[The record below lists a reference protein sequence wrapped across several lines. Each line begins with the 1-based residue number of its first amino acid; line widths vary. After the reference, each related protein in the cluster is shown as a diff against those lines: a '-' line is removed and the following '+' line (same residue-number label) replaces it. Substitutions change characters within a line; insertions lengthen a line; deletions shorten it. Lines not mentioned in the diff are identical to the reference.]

1 MGVEA
6 GAAGLARW
14 PRQQARVI
22 HAAPIRGQLTQ
33 FAGKLIW
40 APWGQLKG
48 CVGDGLRG
56 HATPFQGHLCAF
68 AVTKAHAGLPRPA
81 RYSTRSRALA
91 RPRPPA
97 RASPLWF
104 KTPVDALWRVP
115 ARQRAARRSPLQSP
129 SGFPKEGCP
138 WAPDPRLRESGR
150 RRLAP
155 LAGVRAVGGGGGGAV
170 PWGLAPGAVQTTVLP
185 RGRSLGTHGTGRRV
199 SGPRPGREPGGPAS
213 PRQARAGPEPDGDS
227 ARGASLPGQCSFPR
241 AREASQ
247 EVEVFPKAVA
257 ARRCP
262 TQGRRGWRPRRRWLL
277 LPEAQ
282 PPKGFKKTLLHGV
295 GAGGESP
302 AFPFLKSR
310 SWPKLLFLWLSG
322 HVIDGGAGARSPA
335 PPSHPPEPRC
345 VGGVVPTWKAG
356 DAGRLTAG
364 KTSTPLPPPTL
375 TSSPDHAS
383 LPLSPWAHR
392 AGHWS
397 LPRAA
402 RVEGRPSAKAL
413 PHPTAH

>member
-1 MGVEA
+1 MD
-6 GAAGLARW
+6 
-14 PRQQARVI
+14 PRPQAARVGEK
-22 HAAPIRGQLTQ
+22 ASSP
-33 FAGKLIW
+33 
-40 APWGQLKG
+40 
-48 CVGDGLRG
+48 
-56 HATPFQGHLCAF
+56 
-68 AVTKAHAGLPRPA
+68 AVRCG
-81 RYSTRSRALA
+81 
-91 RPRPPA
+91 
-97 RASPLWF
+97 
-104 KTPVDALWRVP
+104 
-115 ARQRAARRSPLQSP
+115 
-129 SGFPKEGCP
+129 
-138 WAPDPRLRESGR
+138 
-150 RRLAP
+150 
-155 LAGVRAVGGGGGGAV
+155 AGVGGQRGGPV
-170 PWGLAPGAVQTTVLP
+170 PWGLVPGAVPTTVLP
-185 RGRSLGTHGTGRRV
+185 RGRSLGTHGTGPRV

-213 PRQARAGPEPDGDS
+213 PWQARAGPEPDGDS

-262 TQGRRGWRPRRRWLL
+262 TRGRRGWRPRRRRLL

-322 HVIDGGAGARSPA
+322 HVIDGGAGARRPA

-345 VGGVVPTWKAG
+345 VGGVVPTWKAR
-356 DAGRLTAG
+356 DAGRLTSR
-364 KTSTPLPPPTL
+364 KTSATDLHSPPPPTL
-375 TSSPDHAS
+375 TSSPARGS
-383 LPLSPWAHR
+383 LRLSPWAHR
-392 AGHWS
+392 TGHWS